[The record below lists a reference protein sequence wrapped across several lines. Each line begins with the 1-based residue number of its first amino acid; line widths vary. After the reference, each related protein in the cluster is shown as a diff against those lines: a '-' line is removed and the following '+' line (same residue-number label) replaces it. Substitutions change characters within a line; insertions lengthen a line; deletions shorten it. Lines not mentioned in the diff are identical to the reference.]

1 MEKTVIRQALPVNT
15 ILNGRYLVGNVLGAG
30 GFGITYMAQDMVS
43 NCPVAIKEF
52 MPEGML
58 SRVTGARTVQ
68 VHVQT
73 SVYESCRTR
82 FLEEARLLYSFRN
95 NPNILTVYRLFE
107 ENGTAYYAMEYL
119 DGMDLKQWMTS
130 VGGKI
135 SWQELYPVI
144 CPVMRALSELHNGG
158 IVHRDISPD
167 NIIVCR
173 DGRVKLIDFGAAR
186 QHVRQKQMTVILK
199 RKYAPIEQYETQ
211 GRQGP
216 WTDVYALAATMYH
229 CLTGVLPP
237 EATNRVYEDTIM
249 PFESFGVYIP
259 VYVAKAIYKGLQIR
273 RDARFQ
279 TMKEFEQAITAP
291 KTGEMPVSSM
301 QLKQIQG
308 VHGYYSGKLVTIQ
321 GVVVMGRNPAKCTL
335 GYPANAGGVSGVHCQ
350 LRPMPDGDG
359 ISICDLGSSYGTYVN
374 GNVLAPN
381 MEYRITTGDTI
392 SFGDNQVWMVI

>member
-1 MEKTVIRQALPVNT
+1 MEQTVIRQALPVNT

-43 NCPVAIKEF
+43 NCSVAIKEF

-58 SRVTGARTVQ
+58 SCVAGARTVQ

-82 FLEEARLLYSFRN
+82 FLEEARLLYCFRN

-144 CPVMRALSELHNGG
+144 RPVMRALSELHNGG

-199 RKYAPIEQYETQ
+199 RKYAPIEQYETH
-211 GRQGP
+211 GKQGP

-259 VYVAKAIYKGLQIR
+259 VYVAKAIYRGLQIR

-279 TMKEFEQAITAP
+279 TMQEFEQAITAP
-291 KTGEMPVSSM
+291 AMGEMPTPSM

-308 VHGYYSGKLVTIQ
+308 VQGYYCGQLVTIQ
-321 GVVVMGRNPAKCTL
+321 GVIVLGRNPAQCTL
-335 GYPANAGGVSGVHCQ
+335 CYPANAGGVSGVHCQ
-350 LRPMPDGDG
+350 LRPMPDGNG
-359 ISICDLGSSYGTYVN
+359 IGICDLGSSYGTYVN
-374 GNVLAPN
+374 GNVLVSH

>member
-1 MEKTVIRQALPVNT
+1 MEQTVIRQALPVNT

-30 GFGITYMAQDMVS
+30 GFGITYMAQDMIE

-58 SRVTGARTVQ
+58 SRVAGARTIQ
-68 VHVQT
+68 PHVQENIF
-73 SVYESCRTR
+73 ESCRTR
-82 FLEEARLLYSFRN
+82 FLEEARLLYCFRN
-95 NPNILTVYRLFE
+95 NPNILMVYRLFE

-130 VGGKI
+130 AGGKI

-144 CPVMRALSELHNGG
+144 CPVMDALSELHKGG

-173 DGRVKLIDFGAAR
+173 DRRVKLIDFGAAR

-199 RKYAPIEQYETQ
+199 RKYAPIEQYETH
-211 GRQGP
+211 GKQGP

-229 CLTGVLPP
+229 CLTGMLPP

-249 PFESFGVYIP
+249 PLESFD
-259 VYVAKAIYKGLQIR
+259 VYVPSYVGKAIYKGLQIR

-279 TMKEFEQAITAP
+279 TMQEFAQAI
-291 KTGEMPVSSM
+291 KVPVSGDIPAVSM
-301 QLKQIQG
+301 ALKQIQG
-308 VHGYYSGKLVTIQ
+308 VQGYYSSQLVTIRD
-321 GVVVMGRNPAKCTL
+321 VVVLGRNPKKCML
-335 GYPANAGGVSGVHCQ
+335 CYPANAGGVSGVHCQ
-350 LRPMPDGDG
+350 LRPMPDGNGIG
-359 ISICDLGSSYGTYVN
+359 ISDLGSSYGTCVN
-374 GNVLAPN
+374 GNVLIPHV
-381 MEYRITTGDTI
+381 EYRITTGDTI
-392 SFGDNQVWMVI
+392 SFGDNQVWVVI